1 MRWLCIVHL
10 ETCCQSPLCEVVR
23 VVAQEGIVIT
33 QQCVVDGVV
42 GFGKKQ
48 VLMLD
53 DYLKNHGENGTS
65 SWKKSKENTVPLF
78 IFYF

>member
-42 GFGKKQ
+42 GFGNKQ
-48 VLMLD
+48 VLMLG
-53 DYLKNHGENGTS
+53 DYLQNHGENGTS
-65 SWKKSKENTVPLF
+65 
-78 IFYF
+78 